1 MALKPCCDV
10 FGTAAGVKKYR
21 VEVHEIVGQA
31 GEEVESKLGRIE
43 LDLCPRGLDRLQHFI
58 ARGTAPP
65 KTKVEEGNHDNK

>member
-43 LDLCPRGLDRLQHFI
+43 VDLCPRGLKRLRHFI

-65 KTKVEEGNHDNK
+65 NKTSESS